1 MRHASF
7 PAIGFSASAP
17 SFFRGKR
24 RQRRLFTL
32 ILDALHRSRRL
43 QAQRILQQY
52 RHLVARTGTAEGHAK
67 HQDIGV
73 L

>member
-7 PAIGFSASAP
+7 SAIRFSASAP
-17 SFFRGKR
+17 SLFRGKR
-24 RQRRLFTL
+24 RKRRLFTL

-52 RHLVARTGTAEGHAK
+52 RHLVVRTGTGAGHAK